1 MTLTCLTITT
11 SFPSFKLLLNF
22 EMPAYNIKLLLK
34 SRSQGEIFRAKH
46 KHLESGIKPKVRVD
60 NHLFAEFWN
69 DHLTELSSKSRL
81 YEPVID
87 AFIAL
92 ALGKV
97 NWRFKSTTRDEV
109 DNCRN
114 TIRTLLKD
122 NPPNLV
128 LVAGVPNTDYYGI
141 HYRQSNLWQYICLN
155 EFYVNAFIAAT
166 TVSERL
172 SYAAVMNAAIDHE
185 LSHWLVTLVS
195 PYEIFIFCINKNV
208 NVFHVVEIRILFR

>member
-1 MTLTCLTITT
+1 
-11 SFPSFKLLLNF
+11 
-22 EMPAYNIKLLLK
+22 MPAYNIKLLLK

-97 NWRFKSTTRDEV
+97 NWRLKSTTRDEV

-128 LVAGVPNTDYYGI
+128 LVAGVPNTDYYGM

-185 LSHWLVTLVS
+185 LSHWLVTLAS
-195 PYEIFIFCINKNV
+195 PYEIFIF
-208 NVFHVVEIRILFR
+208 ILTKM